1 MTYVTLRQEKS
12 GSENGM
18 QKQKL
23 TQDYAPVL
31 AEYALDWLDLS
42 SAFLLRFERCEW
54 MLRAE
59 EEIDYLYVMLSG
71 KAKVLMGDESGR
83 NLLLCYYISEGIMGD
98 IELMMGRKEAIS
110 SVQAVTPVVCIALPL
125 SVYAPALMTHLP
137 FALRAAKGLATKLH
151 ASVASTTEII
161 LRPFET
167 RLCAYLLQGAQG
179 GVFAERL
186 IDVSDQLG
194 VSYRHLLRSLK
205 MLCEQGLL
213 EKQADGYHILNDALL
228 REKAAE

>member
-1 MTYVTLRQEKS
+1 ML
-12 GSENGM
+12 
-18 QKQKL
+18 KQKL
-23 TQDYAPVL
+23 TRDYAPVL

-42 SAFLLRFERCEW
+42 SAVLLRFERCEW

-59 EEIDYLYVMLSG
+59 EEISFLYVMLSG
-71 KAKVLMGDESGR
+71 KAKVLMSDESGR
-83 NLLLCYYISEGIMGD
+83 NLLLCYYVSEGIMGD

-125 SVYAPALMTHLP
+125 SVYAPALLSHLP
-137 FALRAAKGLATKLH
+137 FALRAAKGLAIKLH
-151 ASVASTTEII
+151 TSVASTTEII

-167 RLCAYLLQGAQG
+167 RLCAYLLQGAHD
-179 GVFAERL
+179 GVFSDRL
-186 IDVSDQLG
+186 IDVAEQLG

-205 MLCEQGLL
+205 TLCEQGILG
-213 EKQADGYHILNDALL
+213 KQSDGYHILDQGRL